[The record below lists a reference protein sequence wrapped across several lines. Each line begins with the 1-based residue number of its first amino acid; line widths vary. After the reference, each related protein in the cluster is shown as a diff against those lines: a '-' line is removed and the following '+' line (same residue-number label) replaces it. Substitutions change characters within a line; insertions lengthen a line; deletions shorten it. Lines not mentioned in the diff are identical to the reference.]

1 MTHGLACFEAG
12 EKWAGGGL
20 FFWALAFVFG
30 AKVSKKSK
38 GDTDGSGV
46 KLTAAVKK
54 KKKKSSPV

>member
-1 MTHGLACFEAG
+1 MG
-12 EKWAGGGL
+12 GGGL

-54 KKKKSSPV
+54 KKKKAVQFDYHKAAARIA

>member
-1 MTHGLACFEAG
+1 MKL
-12 EKWAGGGL
+12 EKSGRGGGL

>member
-1 MTHGLACFEAG
+1 MLV
-12 EKWAGGGL
+12 GGGL
-20 FFWALAFVFG
+20 FFWALVFVFG

-54 KKKKSSPV
+54 INKKIAVQFDYHKAAACIA